1 MNGLSLTVKPG
12 ELCALMGPNGSG
24 KSTLLRLIAGFAQ
37 PDAGTLTLSGHS
49 TQSLGPKERA
59 RMAAYLP
66 QRFGVSFDT
75 DVIDI
80 VLMGVHPQLGLFQSP
95 SRTHRAQAL
104 DALGALGIQAL
115 AHRNFTKLSEGQ
127 KQMVMIARCILQK
140 APLLLFDEPD
150 SALDINN
157 RRHMV
162 STLSSLVHSGERGA
176 LLILHDQQ
184 LALSY
189 CDKIYFIRD
198 GAISGQIHRATAT
211 TAQVQAA
218 MDRAFGQVKV
228 YHMDG
233 AYLMGYHPPGEPRK
247 ETSHD
252 L

>member
-1 MNGLSLTVKPG
+1 
-12 ELCALMGPNGSG
+12 MGPNGSG
-24 KSTLLRLIAGFAQ
+24 KSTLLRLIAGFDQ
-37 PDAGTLTLSGHS
+37 PEAGTLTLSGHP

-80 VLMGVHPQLGLFQSP
+80 VLMGIYPQLGLLQSP
-95 SRTHRAQAL
+95 SQAHRAQAME
-104 DALGALGIQAL
+104 ALEVLGIQDL

-157 RRHMV
+157 RRHMMA
-162 STLSSLVHSGERGA
+162 TLSSLVHSGARGA

-189 CDKIYFIRD
+189 CDKIDFIRD
-198 GAISGQIHRATAT
+198 GVITSHIDRAAATA
-211 TAQVQAA
+211 AQIQAA

-233 AYLMGYHPPGEPRK
+233 AYLMGYQPPGGPGK
-247 ETSHD
+247 EASHD

>member
-1 MNGLSLTVKPG
+1 
-12 ELCALMGPNGSG
+12 MGPNGSG
-24 KSTLLRLIAGFAQ
+24 KSTLLRLIAGFDQ
-37 PDAGTLTLSGHS
+37 PEAGTLTLSGHP

-80 VLMGVHPQLGLFQSP
+80 VLMGIYPQLGLLQSP
-95 SRTHRAQAL
+95 SRAHRAQAME
-104 DALGALGIQAL
+104 ALEVLGIQDL

-157 RRHMV
+157 RRHMMA
-162 STLSSLVHSGERGA
+162 TLSSLVHSGARGA

-189 CDKIYFIRD
+189 CDKIDFIRD
-198 GAISGQIHRATAT
+198 GVITSHIDRAAATA
-211 TAQVQAA
+211 AQIQTA

-233 AYLMGYHPPGEPRK
+233 AYLMGYQPPGEPGK
-247 ETSHD
+247 EASHD